1 MNAQELVVGR
11 LYKVTSKKS
20 ILGPEKE
27 ENLYM
32 FLRLYGKKAFMLS
45 LEGEYRKV
53 DIMTYLHLEQII

>member
-1 MNAQELVVGR
+1 MNTQELVVGR

-32 FLRLYGKKAFMLS
+32 FLRLRGKKAYMIS
-45 LEGEYRKV
+45 LEGEYKAI
-53 DIMTYLHLEQII
+53 DIEDITRPRAD